1 MKKGC
6 APIPRRS
13 PALNTL
19 NMSQIDQKFP
29 HFSLETY
36 NPLKDEVCKITLKD
50 FEEVWLV
57 LFFYPADFTFVC
69 PTELLDLNKKYE
81 EFRKENAELVGVS
94 TDTVF
99 THKAWIETEELLKG
113 LKYQLAADH
122 NGKFSRELGI
132 YDENNGMAQRAVFIV
147 DPDGVLRAV
156 EIVADAIGRN
166 ASEILRKLKAL
177 NFVRKNPGHVCPASW
192 DEGAQ
197 TLQPSIKKSG
207 KVYKEFS

>member
-1 MKKGC
+1 MF
-6 APIPRRS
+6 
-13 PALNTL
+13 
-19 NMSQIDQKFP
+19 QIDQKFP

-36 NPLKDEVCKITLKD
+36 DPKKDEAVRVSLKD
-50 FEEVWLV
+50 FEGRWLI

-69 PTELLDLNKKYE
+69 PTELLDLNKRYE
-81 EFRKENAELVGVS
+81 NFAKENAELVGVS

-99 THKAWIETEELLKG
+99 THKAWIEMEELLKG
-113 LKYQLAADH
+113 LKYPLAADH

-132 YDENNGMAQRAVFIV
+132 YDENNGMAQRAVFII
-147 DPDGVLRAV
+147 DPDGILRAV

-177 NFVRKNPGHVCPASW
+177 NFVRQNPGQVCPASW

-197 TLQPSIKKSG
+197 TITPSIKKAG
-207 KVYKEFS
+207 KVYKELK